1 MAIGDPVMTA
11 SSSPA
16 RVRLDKWLWA
26 ARFFKTRALAVEAID
41 GGKVQVGGDRV
52 KRAKLVQI
60 GDRISIR
67 LGPYEHVVEV
77 RGLSERRGPAAAA
90 VLLYAETAESLKER
104 ERVAFQLKAAHVL
117 FVPDTNERPTKRDRR
132 RLEEFRKKSGWD

>member
-1 MAIGDPVMTA
+1 MPPA
-11 SSSPA
+11 SPPA

-41 GGKVQVGGDRV
+41 GGKVQVSGDRV
-52 KRAKLVQI
+52 KRAKLIQI
-60 GDRISIR
+60 GERISVR
-67 LGPYEHVVEV
+67 LGPYEHIVEV
-77 RGLSERRGPAAAA
+77 RGLSERRGPAPEAM
-90 VLLYAETAESLKER
+90 LLYAETPESIKER

-117 FVPDTNERPTKRDRR
+117 FVPETNERPTKRDRR